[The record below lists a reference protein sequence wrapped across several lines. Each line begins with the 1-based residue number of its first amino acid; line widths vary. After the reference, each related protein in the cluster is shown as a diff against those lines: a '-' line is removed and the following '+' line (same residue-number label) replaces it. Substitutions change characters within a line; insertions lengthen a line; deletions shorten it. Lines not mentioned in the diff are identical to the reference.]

1 MTQRPFCCLAVEA
14 RAWASCL
21 RQSCAS
27 PSPRPAPR
35 ALPATGRNGSAC
47 SSFEPTTHDH
57 NRCWTPAPAGSRL
70 PSESGT
76 RARTHKAQ
84 SYASTNRRGR
94 RATYPAVC
102 GKRATLSGNADR
114 AKQKSRSAGGTEQT
128 AGMLSGH
135 LFGPGGNTTPE
146 DIGSMGGE
154 YGPLRRRH
162 SGKGRAVPGRC
173 PSIPSRSSFRCA
185 RPIYATGFSA
195 VVPAHAGRLLERRD
209 QVASILARAIA
220 SMTSVSPL
228 QRHEPTPR

>member
-1 MTQRPFCCLAVEA
+1 VAPIFFGFPRYRRRIRVLALDPMPRAAGAIRQLELSLRAVHPLLRAVMHLQIVEA
-14 RAWASCL
+14 GEQLTL
-21 RQSCAS
+21 RYVA
-27 PSPRPAPR
+27 
-35 ALPATGRNGSAC
+35 NGPHRQAMWIGLT
-47 SSFEPTTHDH
+47 E
-57 NRCWTPAPAGSRL
+57 
-70 PSESGT
+70 
-76 RARTHKAQ
+76 
-84 SYASTNRRGR
+84 
-94 RATYPAVC
+94 
-102 GKRATLSGNADR
+102 
-114 AKQKSRSAGGTEQT
+114 SRSAGGTEQT

-185 RPIYATGFSA
+185 RPIYAAGFSA

-209 QVASILARAIA
+209 QVASILARATA

>member
-1 MTQRPFCCLAVEA
+1 MAHSRSSAPGSGRTRSSDREQAAHGQWHSLGSAHRRAVARHAGAIRQLELSLRAVHPLLHAVMHLQIVEA
-14 RAWASCL
+14 GEQLTL
-21 RQSCAS
+21 RYVA
-27 PSPRPAPR
+27 
-35 ALPATGRNGSAC
+35 NGPHRQAMWIGLT
-47 SSFEPTTHDH
+47 E
-57 NRCWTPAPAGSRL
+57 
-70 PSESGT
+70 
-76 RARTHKAQ
+76 
-84 SYASTNRRGR
+84 
-94 RATYPAVC
+94 
-102 GKRATLSGNADR
+102 
-114 AKQKSRSAGGTEQT
+114 SRSAGGTEQT

-185 RPIYATGFSA
+185 RPIYAAGFSA

-209 QVASILARAIA
+209 QVASILARANA

>member
-1 MTQRPFCCLAVEA
+1 LSLPHTTTIAAGPPRQLAAVCPPSLALGRALIKRRAMHLQIVEA
-14 RAWASCL
+14 GEQLTL
-21 RQSCAS
+21 RYVANGPHCQAMRIGLNRKPQC
-27 PSPRPAPR
+27 
-35 ALPATGRNGSAC
+35 GRN
-47 SSFEPTTHDH
+47 
-57 NRCWTPAPAGSRL
+57 
-70 PSESGT
+70 
-76 RARTHKAQ
+76 
-84 SYASTNRRGR
+84 
-94 RATYPAVC
+94 
-102 GKRATLSGNADR
+102 
-114 AKQKSRSAGGTEQT
+114 EQT

-209 QVASILARAIA
+209 QVASIRARAIA